1 MHRWLPPLLV
11 VALLVPTTAA
21 ADSGYR
27 PEVPAPGEE
36 EGLRWNAAE
45 GEYRFAMHH
54 LTAFDLDRDGTGS
67 PLGTWGEHRL
77 RWEPSLTWGPV
88 RVKLDLDFV
97 EGHLLGD
104 TEDLSP
110 DYRRL
115 DRRAEYEGREFPR
128 FPLRQAWLEYLSPVG
143 LLKIGQM
150 TSSYGSGILSND
162 GVDDDDR
169 FGLRRHGDIVERVL
183 FATTPFRPLT
193 GPHAWGQY
201 LTFVLA
207 GDLVFR
213 DENAVLLDGDR
224 AWMANVG
231 VFYRDPRW
239 TNGFVFTW
247 RTQEDDDGDSLLAYA
262 FNVNGKNR
270 FALTRDEK
278 GKADLELTFDY
289 ELAYIMGDTT
299 RFQQIGSEGGLD
311 LSSLGFMGRLG
322 LTSKATGFTG
332 EIELGYASGDN
343 DPYDDTSH
351 AFFFD
356 PDYDVGLIFFDEM
369 LPLITARAVEISSD
383 PAHLATVPK
392 GLDLVP
398 TQGRVTNT
406 FYVFPQLRWKAPWH
420 LGPHVEKL
428 QVLLGG
434 LVITTPAK
442 LAHSYY
448 TFENGGVPTNHLGA
462 QTTSSYAGTEIL
474 AGVRANLWAW
484 HEHIGFDVRVDQS
497 YFIPGDAL
505 KGPGGDTI
513 DPVWK
518 ILASVAMRWR

>member
-1 MHRWLPPLLV
+1 MHRRFLSLLLV
-11 VALLVPTTAA
+11 AFFIPAAAL

-27 PEVPAPGEE
+27 SEMPEPGDE
-36 EGLRWNAAE
+36 EGLRWNALE
-45 GEYRFAMHH
+45 GEYRFVVHH

-67 PLGTWGEHRL
+67 PMGTWGEHRL
-77 RWEPSLTWGPV
+77 HWEPSLVWGPV
-88 RVKLDLDFV
+88 GIYFDLDFV

-115 DRRAEYEGREFPR
+115 DRRAEYDGRGFNTFPM
-128 FPLRQAWLEYLSPVG
+128 RQAYLEYLSPVG

-169 FGLRRHGDIVERVL
+169 FGIRRHGDVVERVL
-183 FATTPFRPLT
+183 FATTPFLPMT
-193 GPHAWGQY
+193 GPNRWGQH

-207 GDLVFR
+207 GDLVFD

-224 AWMANVG
+224 AWMANAG

-247 RTQEDDDGDSLLAYA
+247 RTQEDDDGDSVLAYA

-270 FALTRDEK
+270 FALTRNAE
-278 GKADLELTFDY
+278 GNPDLELTFDY
-289 ELAYIMGDTT
+289 ELAYIMGETT
-299 RFQQIGSEGGLD
+299 RFQQIGSEDGLD
-311 LSSLGFMGRLG
+311 ISSLGFMSRLG
-322 LTSKATGFTG
+322 VTSKATGLTG
-332 EIELGYASGDN
+332 EVELGYASGDN

-356 PDYDVGLIFFDEM
+356 PDYNVGLIFFGEM
-369 LPLITARAVEISSD
+369 LPLISARAVEISSD
-383 PAHLATVPK
+383 PAHLETLPK

-398 TQGRVTNT
+398 TQGRVSNA
-406 FYVFPQLRWKAPWH
+406 FYIFPQLRWRAPWN
-420 LGPHVEKL
+420 LGSHVENL
-428 QVLLGG
+428 QVLVGG
-434 LVITTPAK
+434 LVITTPAM
-442 LAHSYY
+442 LSHSYY
-448 TFENGGVPTNHLGA
+448 TYENGGVPTNHLGRE
-462 QTTSSYAGTEIL
+462 TSSTYAGTEIL
-474 AGVRANLWAW
+474 AGIRANIWAW
-484 HEHIGFDVRVDQS
+484 HEHIGFNVRLDQS

-505 KGPGGDTI
+505 KDPSGATI

-518 ILASVAMRWR
+518 ILASVSMLWQ

>member
-1 MHRWLPPLLV
+1 MYRWFSTLIALA
-11 VALLVPTTAA
+11 ALLPSTALG
-21 ADSGYR
+21 DSGYR
-27 PEVPAPGEE
+27 PEVPGPGEE
-36 EGLRWNAAE
+36 DGLLWNVAH
-45 GEYRFAMHH
+45 GSYRFAMHH

-67 PLGTWGEHRL
+67 PMGTWGEHRL
-77 RWEPSLTWGPV
+77 RWAPSLTWGPV
-88 RVKLDLDFV
+88 RIVADIDFV

-110 DYRRL
+110 DHRRL
-115 DRRAEYEGREFPR
+115 DRRAEYLGRELNP
-128 FPLRQAWLEYLSPVG
+128 FPLRQAYLEYLSPVG

-150 TSSYGSGILSND
+150 TSSYGAGILSND
-162 GVDDDDR
+162 GEDDDDR
-169 FGLRRHGDIVERVL
+169 FGLRRHGDVVERVL
-183 FATTPFRPLT
+183 FATTPFLPMT
-193 GPHAWGQY
+193 GPDSWGQY

-213 DENAVLLDGDR
+213 DENAILLDGDR
-224 AWMANVG
+224 AWMANAG
-231 VFYRDPRW
+231 IFYRDPRW

-270 FALTRDEK
+270 FALTRDAE
-278 GKADLELTFDY
+278 GAADLELTFDY
-289 ELAYIMGDTT
+289 ELAYILGETT

-311 LSSLGFMGRLG
+311 LSGLGFMGRLG
-322 LTSKATGFTG
+322 VTSEATGLTG
-332 EIELGYASGDN
+332 ELELGYASGDN

-369 LPLITARAVEISSD
+369 LPLITARSVEISSD
-383 PAHLATVPK
+383 PAHAATLPK

-398 TQGRVTNT
+398 TQGRATNT
-406 FYVFPQLRWKAPWH
+406 FYIFPQLRWEAPWH

-428 QVLLGG
+428 QLLLGG

-448 TFENGGVPTNHLGA
+448 TFENGGVPTNHLGR
-462 QTTSSYAGTEIL
+462 QTSSSYAGTEIL

-484 HEHIGFDVRVDQS
+484 HDHIGFDVRLDQS

-505 KGPGGDTI
+505 KDPAGGTI
-513 DPVWK
+513 EPVWK
-518 ILASVAMRWR
+518 ILASVALRWQ